1 MEKHIFS
8 LGEGS
13 KEGGKFILFSQFF
26 PNPSLSHGR
35 FSTSLRKSQE
45 QVG

>member
-1 MEKHIFS
+1 MEKHISS

-13 KEGGKFILFSQFF
+13 KEGGKFILFLQFF
-26 PNPSLSHGR
+26 PNPSLSHDR
-35 FSTSLRKSQE
+35 FSASLSKSQE

>member
-1 MEKHIFS
+1 MEKHIFN

-13 KEGGKFILFSQFF
+13 KEGGKFILYPQFIS
-26 PNPSLSHGR
+26 NPSLSHDR
-35 FSTSLRKSQE
+35 FSASLRESQE